1 MKIMNIESI
10 KNTLGH
16 AAIVVILIVAVII
29 AFYFYGIRMP
39 GKSYTGPLPALSPA
53 EQKLR
58 DRLRDHVRELS
69 VQIGERNAHKPE
81 KLEQAAAY
89 IEQQFDSFGYVPKS
103 EIINDKGNRNIVVD
117 LYGKKDRNRILLV
130 GAHYDTTWLTPGADD
145 NASGVAALLE
155 IARAFHDEQLPITI
169 RFVAFVN
176 EEFPW
181 YGTHNMGSL
190 YHALHARQTNE
201 NIVGM
206 FSLEMLGYY
215 SDRPRS
221 QYYPKIVRPFY
232 PRRGNFIAFVSN
244 LLSRQLLIDSIT
256 AFREQADFPSQGL
269 AAPSWL
275 VPGIRRSDHAS
286 FWSNGYK
293 AIMIT
298 DTANYRNY
306 GYHNAGDTSG
316 TLDYDRMTRV
326 VQGIMKVLVTLA
338 DKY

>member
-1 MKIMNIESI
+1 MKIMNITLI
-10 KNTLGH
+10 KNTLAH
-16 AAIVVILIVAVII
+16 TAIIVILIAVLI
-29 AFYFYGIRMP
+29 AGFYFYGIRMP
-39 GKSYTGPLPALSPA
+39 GKSYAGPLPALSPA
-53 EQKLR
+53 AQKLR
-58 DRLRDHVRELS
+58 DHLSDHVHELS

-81 KLEQAAAY
+81 KLELAADY
-89 IEQQFDSFGYVPKS
+89 IEQQFASYGYVPKS

-117 LYGKKDRNRILLV
+117 LYGKQDRNRILVV

-155 IARAFHDEQLPITI
+155 IARAFHAMQLPITI

-176 EEFPW
+176 EEYPW
-181 YGTHNMGSL
+181 YGTSNMGSL
-190 YHALHARQTNE
+190 FHATHARETNE

-215 SDRPRS
+215 SDEPRS
-221 QYYPKIVRPFY
+221 QYYPKIIRQFY

-244 LLSRQLLIDSIT
+244 LLSRQLLVDSIT
-256 AFREQADFPSQGL
+256 AFRDQEKFPSQGL
-269 AAPSWL
+269 AAPAWL

-286 FWSNGYK
+286 FWINGYK

-306 GYHNAGDTSG
+306 GYHNAGDSFN
-316 TLDYDRMTRV
+316 TLDYDRMTWV
-326 VQGIMKVLVTLA
+326 VQGLMKVLETLSH
-338 DKY
+338 KY

>member
-1 MKIMNIESI
+1 MKIMNMALI
-10 KNTLGH
+10 KNTLMH
-16 AAIVVILIVAVII
+16 AAVIVTLIAVLII

-39 GKSYTGPLPALSPA
+39 GKSYDGPLAALSPA
-53 EQKLR
+53 AQKLR
-58 DRLRDHVRELS
+58 DRLSDHVRELS
-69 VQIGERNAHKPE
+69 VQIGERNAHKRE

-89 IEQQFDSFGYVPKS
+89 IEQQFASFGYVPKS
-103 EIINDKGNRNIVVD
+103 EIVNDKGNRNIVVD

-155 IARAFHDEQLPITI
+155 IARTLHDKQLPITI

-181 YGTHNMGSL
+181 YGTSNMGSL
-190 YHALHARQTNE
+190 FHATHARQTNE

-215 SDRPRS
+215 SNQRRS
-221 QYYPKIVRPFY
+221 QYYPKMVRPFY

-244 LLSRQLLIDSIT
+244 ILSRQLLVDSIT
-256 AFREQADFPSQGL
+256 AFRTQEDFPSQGL
-269 AAPSWL
+269 AAPAWL

-286 FWSNGYK
+286 FWLNGYK

-306 GYHNAGDTSG
+306 GYHNAGDTYK

-326 VQGIMKVLVTLA
+326 VEGITKVLVTLA
-338 DKY
+338 NKY